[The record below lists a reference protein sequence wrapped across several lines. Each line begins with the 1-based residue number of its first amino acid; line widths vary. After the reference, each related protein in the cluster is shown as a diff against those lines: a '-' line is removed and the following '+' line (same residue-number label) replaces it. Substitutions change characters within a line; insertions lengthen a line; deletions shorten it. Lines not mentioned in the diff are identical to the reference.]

1 MSLLDV
7 SRFRSRRVPDKV
19 KRSAIAFHEGQG
31 VGSRGGNAVWR
42 LVLVRSR
49 QGYQTISIAAME
61 GGKENIKLTM
71 GEEGVTTTSVVSH

>member
-1 MSLLDV
+1 MT
-7 SRFRSRRVPDKV
+7 DKV
-19 KRSAIAFHEGQG
+19 KRAAIVTRDKALGPVEGTLHWG
-31 VGSRGGNAVWR
+31 

-71 GEEGVTTTSVVSH
+71 GEEGVTTTSVVSL